1 MSVSLSAKCQSSCG
15 KHQDR
20 EHEVVPGRT
29 ASRIAVFS
37 DFVAIVH
44 VMDPNDSH
52 RDRDEV
58 RARVA
63 PVAGVQCSLHGAHV
77 AVGEGG
83 APGWAG

>member
-1 MSVSLSAKCQSSCG
+1 MSVCLSAKCQSSCE

-20 EHEVVPGRT
+20 GTRGRARRT
-29 ASRIAVFS
+29 AARIAVFS
-37 DFVAIVH
+37 DFVAFVD

-52 RDRDEV
+52 RDREEV

-63 PVAGVQCSLHGAHV
+63 PVPGVKCSLHGAHV

-83 APGWAG
+83 APGRAG